1 MRLALSIHAARE
13 RSDCVTLPAHA
24 RFAYTL
30 SPRLQFSS
38 SCSDLKAIAH
48 AITALSGTTLAGTT
62 LAGITLAGITLAG
75 IITLAC
81 AILAGAILACRG
93 TEPVDGTGCRL

>member
-1 MRLALSIHAARE
+1 VRLALSIHAARE

-38 SCSDLKAIAH
+38 SCSDLKATAH
-48 AITALSGTTLAGTT
+48 AITALSGITLSGIT

-75 IITLAC
+75 AILAG

-93 TEPVDGTGCRL
+93 TAAPR

>member
-1 MRLALSIHAARE
+1 M
-13 RSDCVTLPAHA
+13 
-24 RFAYTL
+24 
-30 SPRLQFSS
+30 QFSS

-48 AITALSGTTLAGTT
+48 AITALSGTTLAGT
-62 LAGITLAGITLAG
+62 TLAGITLAG

>member
-13 RSDCVTLPAHA
+13 RSDCVTLPAHT

-30 SPRLQFSS
+30 SPRLQFLS
-38 SCSDLKAIAH
+38 SCSDLKATAH
-48 AITALSGTTLAGTT
+48 AITALSGITLS
-62 LAGITLAGITLAG
+62 GITLAGITLAG
-75 IITLAC
+75 

>member
-38 SCSDLKAIAH
+38 SCSDLKATAH
-48 AITALSGTTLAGTT
+48 AITALSGITLS
-62 LAGITLAGITLAG
+62 GITLAGITLAG

>member
-38 SCSDLKAIAH
+38 SCSDLKATAH
-48 AITALSGTTLAGTT
+48 AITTLSGITLS
-62 LAGITLAGITLAG
+62 GITLACITLAG